1 MRAVPL
7 ADLVACTGARLIGP
21 SSATGFP
28 DDALPVTGV
37 STDTRSVRPGEMYLA
52 LQGPKFDGHS
62 FLEAA
67 VMAGATTLCAS
78 DPVRLQAALA
88 AAPAGTVRGLLV
100 TDTLSAF
107 QTLAAWYRT
116 TLHARVF
123 AVTGSVG
130 KTSTRDMVAA
140 ALSGERTVHRTA
152 ANLNNEIGLPR
163 TLLDTED
170 DDEVC
175 VLEMGM
181 RAAGEIALLSRIAA
195 PDAAAVTNIGT
206 SHIEYLG
213 SREAILSAK
222 LEIVQGLRSD
232 GALFLN
238 LDDPFLFG
246 FARSLPADGL
256 LPMTGRRARLVA
268 LRTEDCIDAP
278 LPPICTTSLLARRI
292 RVGKDGTRFDAE
304 RTCEGRVEVQRDLWI
319 PLPGVHAVRNALF
332 GLAAADWAGVSQ
344 EASSAG
350 IAAFEPTGSRMKV
363 TDFDR
368 MVLIDDS
375 YNASPESMAAAFAAQ
390 KAIADGRRGI
400 AALGGMNELGTHAED
415 AHRRTGEAA
424 AEAGVALLIAT
435 GPHAEALAEGYRR
448 VAGSRGE
455 AVCVADADSLT
466 GEVLGRLRDGDVL
479 LVKGSRSFCME
490 RVARAV
496 SARYEVPKEEER

>member
-7 ADLVACTGARLIGP
+7 TDLVACTGARIVGS
-21 SSATGFP
+21 SSAAGSS
-28 DDALPVTGV
+28 DNGILVNGV

-52 LQGPKFDGHS
+52 LQGPNFNGHA
-62 FLEAA
+62 FLETALK
-67 VMAGATTLCAS
+67 AGATTLCAS
-78 DPVRLQAALA
+78 DPVRLGAALA
-88 AAPAGTVRGLLV
+88 AASAGTLRGLLV
-100 TDTLSAF
+100 PDTLAAF
-107 QTLAAWYRT
+107 QRIAAWYRT
-116 TLHARVF
+116 TMPAHVF

-170 DDEVC
+170 GDEVC

-181 RAAGEIALLSRIAA
+181 RAAGEIALLSRIAT

-213 SREAILSAK
+213 SREAILAAK
-222 LEIVQGLRSD
+222 LEIVQGLRPD
-232 GALFLN
+232 GSLFLN
-238 LDDPFLFG
+238 LDDPLLLG
-246 FARSLPADGL
+246 FARSLPGNGL
-256 LPMTGRRARLVA
+256 LPTTGRRARLVG
-268 LRTEDCIDAP
+268 LRTEDSDVAP
-278 LPPICTTSLLARRI
+278 IPPACTVSLLARRI
-292 RVGKDGTRFDAE
+292 RVGKDGTRFDVE
-304 RTCEGRVEVQRDLWI
+304 RTREGRVEVQRDLWI
-319 PLPGVHAVRNALF
+319 PISGLHAVRNALF

-350 IAAFEPTGSRMKV
+350 IAGFEPTGSRMKV
-363 TDFDR
+363 TDFGR

-375 YNASPESMAAAFAAQ
+375 YNASPESMAAAFSAQ
-390 KAIADGRRGI
+390 RAIADGRRCV

-415 AHRRTGEAA
+415 AHRLTGEVA

-435 GPHAEALAEGYRR
+435 GPYSEALVEGYLR

-455 AVCVADADSLT
+455 AICVSGSDALT
-466 GEVLGRLRDGDVL
+466 DEVLDRLRDGDVL
-479 LVKGSRSFCME
+479 LVKGSRSFGME

-496 SARYEVPKEEER
+496 SIRFEALKEEER